1 MKRSNW
7 SGWARTNHNDV
18 TRMDAPSVTQSAIE
32 KSLAHAEPVANVPG
46 KYVVFL
52 EPPVVVQGNMKQSEV
67 TLGAR

>member
-1 MKRSNW
+1 
-7 SGWARTNHNDV
+7 
-18 TRMDAPSVTQSAIE
+18 MDAPSVTQSAIE